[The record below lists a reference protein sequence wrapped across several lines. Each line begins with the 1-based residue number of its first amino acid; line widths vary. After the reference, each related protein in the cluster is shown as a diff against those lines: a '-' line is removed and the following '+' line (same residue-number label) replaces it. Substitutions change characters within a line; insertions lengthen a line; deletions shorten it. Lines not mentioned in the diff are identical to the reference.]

1 MSRWLVLLLLPA
13 CLPAQQS
20 IHLPMTGVR
29 TGAFQDPRID
39 ESSGV
44 ALSSTMPRVLYTL
57 NDSGN
62 DATLFAFDSSGRP
75 LGSWLVPGLE
85 NRDWEALSRGPC
97 PSGSCLY
104 IGDVGD
110 NLEQRPTVVLYRLR
124 EPGSLARFRGARDSA
139 PLDLDSLTF
148 RYPDRPHDVEALWVD
163 RDGRPNL
170 ITKGRSGPIT
180 MFRLPA
186 DGFGSR
192 QVLTATLVQELP
204 LRPDQGLG
212 RWVTDAALAPDGR
225 TVAVRTYTDVY
236 LFPLIPTGRLGPP
249 VACHAAG
256 YGLQGEGIVWLDQN
270 RLLLTSERPPGTP
283 PAPIYVVTC
292 NG

>member
-1 MSRWLVLLLLPA
+1 MPRWLVLLLLPA
-13 CLPAQQS
+13 GLTAQQS
-20 IHLPMTGVR
+20 IHLPATGIR

-44 ALSSTMPRVLYTL
+44 ALSSFMPRVLYTL

-62 DATLFAFDSSGRP
+62 DASLFAIDSSGQS
-75 LGSWLVPGLE
+75 LGTWRIPGLL

-97 PSGSCLY
+97 PAGSCLY

-124 EPGSLARFRGARDSA
+124 EPASLARFQGASDST

-148 RYPDRPHDVEALWVD
+148 RYLDGAHDVEALWID
-163 RDGRPNL
+163 QDGRPNL
-170 ITKGRSGPIT
+170 ITKGRNGPIT

-186 DGFGSR
+186 DGFGSN
-192 QVLTATLVQELP
+192 QILTAIPVQELP
-204 LRPDQGLG
+204 LRPDHGLG

-225 TVAVRTYTDVY
+225 RVAIRTYAEVY
-236 LFPLIPTGRLGPP
+236 VFPLFPTGRLGPP

-256 YGLQGEGIVWLDQN
+256 YGPQGEGIVWLDQT
-270 RLLLTSERPPGTP
+270 RLLLTSERPSGTP

-292 NG
+292 DG